1 MKKKLPKKIIATI
14 DATHSGLVNGNWFMY
29 MPTGMAAGQDS
40 FTKPYKK
47 PVTDGHPKFYE
58 NETSTPVVGRVID
71 AEYISYNLHPEMETM
86 DTRDEKMV
94 DAAQEVYKLQLK
106 DSEFKGLG
114 HTRVKAEITD
124 EKAIQEIID
133 GRKLTVSIGAY
144 LDNARCSVC
153 GSRYGSCEHDIA
165 NSYDGKVAFRV
176 GGKMKFD
183 HLAFVKT
190 PADQNAFVNN
200 IEIKD
205 GEDESYAI
213 MVYDEVNIVG
223 YVEVK
228 TLKEIFIDSFNK
240 MLSEAKDNR
249 VVKPEVLD
257 SFNESAGKGRQHSFL
272 FSDTKEVYLKDNLG
286 LLAAKIIA
294 DGIEETEENKEEL
307 KTIKK
312 VIDTLVAARKIEVS
326 EDKSIQDHFNDLTVE
341 VIEDSKEESEPE
353 ANQTETLP
361 IIDKTTIDSIAD
373 AVYSRIK
380 QGLPQVDQYTAD
392 RVKTLELAV
401 LELEDKLGEQ
411 EAELVV
417 FAKKMKKEV
426 SDSSEAR
433 DFFLRLE
440 DSVNVEVNSE
450 ELEKLP
456 TMDNIVPEEQKIENL
471 PVSDSDEVFDTK
483 IVAETYR
490 MLLKDKGFKDAKAYI
505 KDLRLKNKIPENFK
519 F

>member
-1 MKKKLPKKIIATI
+1 MKDKKLPKKIIATI

-29 MPTGMAAGQDS
+29 MPSGMEAGKDS

-58 NETSTPVVGRVID
+58 NETSTPVIGRIID
-71 AEYISYNLHPEMETM
+71 AEYISYGLHPEMDTM

-94 DAAQEVYKLQLK
+94 DAAQEVYRLQTN

-124 EKAIQEIID
+124 EKSIKEIID

-153 GSRYGSCEHDIA
+153 GSRYGSCEHEIA

-200 IEIKD
+200 IEVKD

-228 TLKEIFIDSFNK
+228 TLKDIFIDSFNK
-240 MLSEAKDNR
+240 MVKEEKDNR
-249 VVKPEVLD
+249 VVKPEILD
-257 SFNESAGKGRQHSFL
+257 AFNESSKKGRQHSFL
-272 FSDTKEVYLKDNLG
+272 FSDTKDIYLKDDLG
-286 LLAAKIIA
+286 LIAAKIIA
-294 DGIEETEENKEEL
+294 DEIEETEENKEEL

-312 VIDTLVAARKIEVS
+312 VIDTLVSARKIEVS
-326 EDKSIQDHFNDLTVE
+326 EDKSIQDHFNDFTVE
-341 VIEDSKEESEPE
+341 VIKDSQEESEPE
-353 ANQTETLP
+353 AEATELP

-380 QGLPQVDQYTAD
+380 QDLPQVDQYTAD

-401 LELEDKLGEQ
+401 LELEDKLEEQ

-417 FAKKMKKEV
+417 FAKKMNKEI

-440 DSVNVEVNSE
+440 DSVSVEVNSE

-456 TMDNIVPEEQKIENL
+456 LMDNIVPEEQIIENL